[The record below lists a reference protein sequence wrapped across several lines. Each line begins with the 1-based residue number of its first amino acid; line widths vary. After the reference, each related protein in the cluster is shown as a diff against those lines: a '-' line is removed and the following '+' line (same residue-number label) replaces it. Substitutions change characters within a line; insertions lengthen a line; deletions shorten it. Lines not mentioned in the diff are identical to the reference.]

1 MESKTT
7 ITQLYCEK
15 LEKEIKELKEDK
27 RIIFNWIAE
36 LYDRIEDGEIEQREI
51 FEKLADIQQY
61 AK

>member
-1 MESKTT
+1 MKNETT

-15 LEKEIKELKEDK
+15 LENEIKELKEDK
-27 RIIFNWIAE
+27 RIIFDLIAE